1 AATNS
6 RSALAYVIRC
16 IPCNGHDYAMTTN
29 IFVTL
34 SYGTTL
40 IFAGTRPVGEL
51 IEDEQLGWACEYD
64 VDQVAEAMI
73 AALRTPPTEA
83 ERDRLAQWTQQHR
96 SLDAA
101 AARGAEAI
109 LKVRQTSPRAR
120 VR

>member
-1 AATNS
+1 
-6 RSALAYVIRC
+6 
-16 IPCNGHDYAMTTN
+16 
-29 IFVTL
+29 
-34 SYGTTL
+34 
-40 IFAGTRPVGEL
+40 FAGTRPAGEL

-109 LKVRQTSPRAR
+109 RKVRQTTPRAR
-120 VR
+120 GRREATADPDDAGPTPAQHAGTTSSPTP